1 MVSIHDFGGQVL
13 TGQGG
18 KATPPIGHIVV
29 GFYTGIE
36 TNVPE
41 GSYPGARII
50 SLDKQS
56 QVVLPNHKI
65 LMESVAKVEP
75 GAVLALEYQGKSGSG
90 RYDRWEI
97 SALPESSLAELGKSD
112 ALRAVMVRSEKWFKS
127 VGVAVESSSTNGEA

>member
-1 MVSIHDFGGQVL
+1 MISVHDFGGQVL

-36 TNVPE
+36 TDVPE
-41 GSYPGARII
+41 GSYPGARLL
-50 SLDKQS
+50 SLDRQS
-56 QVVLPNHKI
+56 IVVLPNHKI

-75 GAVLALEYQGKSGSG
+75 GTVLALEYQGKSGSG
-90 RYDRWEI
+90 KYDRWEI
-97 SALPESSLAELGKSD
+97 SCLPEESLKELGKSD

-127 VGVAVESSSTNGEA
+127 VGIPVAANGNGKS